1 MPVSSLTLARRMALM
16 KALRAK
22 YRASKR
28 PSTAMVR
35 SGKAVGYF
43 KGGSVATAPVEVKF
57 RSTAFPAAGIPAGV
71 ASLIDSTLVAEIVN
85 GTGPNDRIGR
95 RIKIVKIDYSYSLT
109 LNGAAATFNTDAVR
123 YDIWL
128 DKQSNGVV
136 PGQYD
141 LYEDLSGLGVPGTCM
156 LPNLYNEKRFKR
168 LYTKVQQVNSQN
180 FSGAQVCNAGI
191 KFEGSIYPNVVIEF
205 DASTG
210 NITDLTSNNIL
221 QCWSS
226 DSGFFSVRTC
236 VTRVHYT
243 DA

>member
-1 MPVSSLTLARRMALM
+1 M

-28 PSTAMVR
+28 PSTAV
-35 SGKAVGYF
+35 SKSGGKAVGYY
-43 KGGSVATAPVEVKF
+43 KGGAVSSAPVEVKF
-57 RSTAFPAAGIPAGV
+57 KSTAFPAAGIPAGV
-71 ASLIDSTLVAEIVN
+71 ASLIDPTLVAEIVN
-85 GTGPNDRIGR
+85 GTGPSDRIGR

-109 LNGAAATFNTDAVR
+109 LNGIAATFNTDAVR

-128 DKQSNGVV
+128 DRQSNGLV
-136 PGQYD
+136 PGQFD
-141 LYEDLSGLGVPGTCM
+141 LYEDLTALGVPGTCM
-156 LPNLYNEKRFKR
+156 LPNLFNEKRFKR
-168 LYTKVQQVNSQN
+168 LYTKVQQVNTMN

-210 NITDLTSNNIL
+210 NLTDLTSANIL

-226 DSGFFSVRTC
+226 DNGFFSVRTC

>member
-1 MPVSSLTLARRMALM
+1 MPSFSLSLARRMALM

-22 YRASKR
+22 YRAYKK
-28 PSTAMVR
+28 PSMALAKT
-35 SGKAVGYF
+35 GKAVGYY
-43 KGGSVATAPVEVKF
+43 KGGSVPSAPVEVKF
-57 RSTAFPAAGIPAGV
+57 KSTAFPAAAIPAGV
-71 ASLIDSTLVAEIVN
+71 ATLIDSTIVADIVN
-85 GTGPNDRIGR
+85 GTGPSDRIGR

-109 LNGAAATFNTDAVR
+109 FNRAAATFNTDAVR

-128 DKQSNGVV
+128 DKQSNGIG

-141 LYEDLSGLGVPGTCM
+141 LYEDLSAARVPGTCM
-156 LPNLYNEKRFKR
+156 LPNLYNEKRFRR

-180 FSGAQVCNAGI
+180 FSGAQVCNVGV
-191 KFEGSIYPNVVIEF
+191 KFEGSIYPNVVIEY
-205 DASTG
+205 DATTG
-210 NITDLTSNNIL
+210 NIADLTSNNIL

-226 DSGFFSVRTC
+226 DSGLFSVRTC